1 MEIKIKTTFNDVPFT
16 VYYEGLPGFTVELVS
31 VYIDEDEYD
40 LVNMLS
46 DTVLEG
52 LSQACIAHQ
61 YELDSMMAEAIEE
74 GRLVYEDEP

>member
-1 MEIKIKTTFNDVPFT
+1 MEIKLKVTFNDVPFT

-31 VYIDEDEYD
+31 VYIDEDEHD

-74 GRLVYEDEP
+74 GRLVYENEP

>member
-1 MEIKIKTTFNDVPFT
+1 MEIKLKTTFNDVPFT

-31 VYIDEDEYD
+31 VYIDEDEND

-74 GRLVYEDEP
+74 GWLVYEDEP

>member
-1 MEIKIKTTFNDVPFT
+1 MEIKLKTTFNDVPFT

-40 LVNMLS
+40 LMNMLS

-74 GRLVYEDEP
+74 GWLVYEDEP

>member
-1 MEIKIKTTFNDVPFT
+1 M
-16 VYYEGLPGFTVELVS
+16 
-31 VYIDEDEYD
+31 
-40 LVNMLS
+40 NMLS
-46 DTVLEG
+46 DKVLEG

>member
-1 MEIKIKTTFNDVPFT
+1 MEIKLKTTFNDVPFT

-40 LVNMLS
+40 LMNMLS

-74 GRLVYEDEP
+74 GRLVYENEP

>member
-1 MEIKIKTTFNDVPFT
+1 MEIKLKTTFNDVPFT

-46 DTVLEG
+46 DMVLEG

-74 GRLVYEDEP
+74 GWLVYEDEP